1 MSRHVIPGDPP
12 IELTVRRSQRARRI
26 SLTVASLDA
35 SVVLTVPRGVSER
48 QALDFAEKKE
58 DWLRQRLSARPNE
71 IRVGHGTEIP
81 FQDETLRI
89 LPGRGRSVKR
99 EGDWLL
105 VPGTGSE
112 VARRTRVWL
121 ANEAR
126 VRLAKISDD
135 YAAELGRSYTRLTIR
150 DTRSRWGSC
159 SASGGLMYSWRLV
172 MAPAEVLRYVAAHE
186 VAHLV
191 EPNHSSAF
199 WRKVEE
205 LKQDYRDNRR
215 WLRANGNELH
225 RYRFEA

>member
-1 MSRHVIPGDPP
+1 MGRQVIPGDPP

-35 SVVLTVPRGVSER
+35 RVVLTIPRGVGER
-48 QALDFAEKKE
+48 EALEFAKRKE
-58 DWLRQRLSARPNE
+58 AWLRQRLSSRPNE

-81 FQDETLRI
+81 FQDETLHI
-89 LPGRGRSVKR
+89 LPGKGRSVKR
-99 EGDWLL
+99 EDDSLL

-112 VARRTRVWL
+112 VARRARTWL

-126 VRLAKISDD
+126 VLLAKFSDD
-135 YAAELGRSYTRLTIR
+135 YAAQLGRSYTRLTIR

-159 SASGGLMYSWRLV
+159 SSSGGLMYSWRLI

-199 WRKVEE
+199 WSKVEE
-205 LKQDYRDNRR
+205 LKQDYRDNRK

>member
-1 MSRHVIPGDPP
+1 M
-12 IELTVRRSQRARRI
+12 
-26 SLTVASLDA
+26 
-35 SVVLTVPRGVSER
+35 
-48 QALDFAEKKE
+48 
-58 DWLRQRLSARPNE
+58 
-71 IRVGHGTEIP
+71 
-81 FQDETLRI
+81 
-89 LPGRGRSVKR
+89 KR
-99 EGDWLL
+99 EDDWLL

>member
-1 MSRHVIPGDPP
+1 MGHHVIPGDPP
-12 IELTVRRSQRARRI
+12 IDLTVRRSQRARRI
-26 SLTVASLDA
+26 SLTVANLDA
-35 SVVLTVPRGVSER
+35 RVVLTIPRGVSER
-48 QALDFAEKKE
+48 QALDFARKKE
-58 DWLRQRLSARPNE
+58 AWLRQRLNARPNH

-81 FQDETLRI
+81 FQDDTLRI
-89 LPGRGRSVKR
+89 LPGRGRSVRR
-99 EGDWLL
+99 EDDSLF
-105 VPGTGSE
+105 VPGIGSE
-112 VARRTRVWL
+112 VARRTRAWL